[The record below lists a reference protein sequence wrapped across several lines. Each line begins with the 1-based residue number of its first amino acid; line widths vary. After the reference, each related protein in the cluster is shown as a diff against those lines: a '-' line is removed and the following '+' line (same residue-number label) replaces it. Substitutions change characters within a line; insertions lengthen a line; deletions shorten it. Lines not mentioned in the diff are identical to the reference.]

1 MPAYRLVLPLFFLS
15 FLARLS
21 AQEQNVSI
29 SGNLESNTNFYMRDP
44 NIGAANTPQYE
55 HQQIGNDSW
64 LNLRAQIYGFEL
76 GIRYDY
82 FLNSALLTRQNRIR
96 TRG

>member
-1 MPAYRLVLPLFFLS
+1 MLAYRFVLALFFS
-15 FLARLS
+15 AFSVFLA
-21 AQEQNVSI
+21 AQEQNISV

-64 LNLRAQIYGFEL
+64 LTLRAQVYGFEL

-82 FLNSALLTRQNRIR
+82 FLNSALL
-96 TRG
+96 

>member
-1 MPAYRLVLPLFFLS
+1 
-15 FLARLS
+15 
-21 AQEQNVSI
+21 
-29 SGNLESNTNFYMRDP
+29 MRDP

-82 FLNSALLTRQNRIR
+82 FLNSALLNPTESYTDQGIGRWYI
-96 TRG
+96 GKKVGKFSVFGWAHL